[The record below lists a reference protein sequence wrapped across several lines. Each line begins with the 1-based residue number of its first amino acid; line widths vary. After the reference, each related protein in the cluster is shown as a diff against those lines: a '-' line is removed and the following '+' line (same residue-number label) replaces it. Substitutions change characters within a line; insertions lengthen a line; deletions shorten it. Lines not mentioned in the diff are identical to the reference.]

1 MTAKKVLVIDDDENI
16 LRIMMEY
23 LELLGVKGITANDP
37 KEGIKMAKEE
47 KPDVIL
53 SDVMMPGMSGGEVA
67 EVLRNDPATSH
78 IPVIFLTALVEPED
92 MDKGPVGGY
101 HYIAKGLP
109 PNEFLEKLKE
119 YLP

>member
-16 LRIMMEY
+16 LKVMMEY
-23 LELLGVKGITANDP
+23 LDVLGVKCITANNP
-37 KEGIKMAKEE
+37 VEGIKMAKKE

-53 SDVMMPGMSGGEVA
+53 SDVMMPVMSGGEVA
-67 EVLRNDPATSH
+67 EALRNDPATAH
-78 IPVIFLTALVEPED
+78 IPVIFLTALVEPSD
-92 MDKGPVGGY
+92 MDKGPIGGY

-109 PNEFLEKLKE
+109 PDEFMEKLKE